1 MAFIVK
7 DKDGSVI
14 FFLFRLVRPWLGFC
28 NMVLLGS
35 PRAASVAEGASWRPA
50 TSGLKTEFER

>member
-1 MAFIVK
+1 MK
-7 DKDGSVI
+7 EQDGSVI
-14 FFLFRLVRPWLGFC
+14 FFLFQLVCPWLGFC